1 MLVSCIAAN
10 HLKMEPYIRYS
21 LDQLDF
27 VLLGCLVI
35 IALSSLVFQLEGSD
49 DSSNP
54 FFSAWSWLINV
65 SVALSLAT
73 AVATVVLEIRVR
85 LLKLYVQKRQKM
97 RRVAAKVRRVKTTI
111 QARASTIARLPGLEN
126 KDRSTDGSSDR
137 SNEDI
142 EFLQSLRARA
152 LQAVLSS
159 DEEVMDL
166 LFKVHRCATL
176 LLATSPLYA
185 AP

>member
-1 MLVSCIAAN
+1 MQAF
-10 HLKMEPYIRYS
+10 S

-35 IALSSLVFQLEGSD
+35 IATSSLVFQLEGSD
-49 DSSNP
+49 DLSNP
-54 FFSAWSWLINV
+54 FFSVWDWLVRV
-65 SVALSLAT
+65 SAFVSLAV
-73 AVATVVLEIRVR
+73 AAATVVHEIRVR
-85 LLKLYVQKRQKM
+85 LLERYVQKRQKM

-166 LFKVHRCATL
+166 LFKVPRCATL